1 MCIPLAEMVAGRGQN
16 NKSTVHVMSR
26 SSDQCHEISIAQK
39 AQAYQEGVGAAGPRR
54 SCQIEQL

>member
-26 SSDQCHEISIAQK
+26 SSGQEIVIAQK
-39 AQAYQEGVGAAGPRR
+39 AQA
-54 SCQIEQL
+54 